1 MAEKQQAKFTVP
13 ACAVSEGKPGKKRKT
28 VTVQEKAMNKKSLD
42 KQRDKTRVNIGV
54 AFQLWRELREL
65 KGLKSD
71 SLALF
76 LQVNLFLYFG
86 HTYFCVYFFMKHVS
100 LAHVAV

>member
-13 ACAVSEGKPGKKRKT
+13 AYAVSEGKPGKKRKT

-42 KQRDKTRVNIGV
+42 KQRNKTRVNIGV
-54 AFQLWRELREL
+54 AFQRWRELREL

-71 SLALF
+71 SLMALF
-76 LQVNLFLYFG
+76 LLDNLSFCILIIHIFLFI
-86 HTYFCVYFFMKHVS
+86 FS
-100 LAHVAV
+100 

>member
-13 ACAVSEGKPGKKRKT
+13 AYAVSEGKPGKKRKT

-42 KQRDKTRVNIGV
+42 KQRNKTR
-54 AFQLWRELREL
+54 WRELREL

-71 SLALF
+71 SLMALF
-76 LQVNLFLYFG
+76 LLDR
-86 HTYFCVYFFMKHVS
+86 
-100 LAHVAV
+100 